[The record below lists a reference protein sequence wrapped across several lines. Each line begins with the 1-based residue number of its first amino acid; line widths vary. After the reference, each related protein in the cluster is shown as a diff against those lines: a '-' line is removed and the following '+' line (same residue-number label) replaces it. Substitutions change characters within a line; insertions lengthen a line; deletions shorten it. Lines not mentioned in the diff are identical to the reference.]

1 MTDNRITGLALIAG
15 SAGVIVALGLHP
27 SGGDLFVPGQS
38 ESAARK
44 LIAVHSLALACLPIW
59 FFGAWGLSRRFG
71 VLWTARAALVT
82 YAFAMMAMMN
92 AVVVDGLVSPGLAGE
107 IVHATGTAG
116 QGWRVAF
123 NHNSLID
130 QAFMRVSLV
139 ASSAAIVLWSASI
152 VRSVALARGVGIY
165 GCILG
170 ATTVIAL
177 LSGQLDR
184 YAHVF
189 GMVIVG
195 QAVWFLIVGAS
206 LCRDRRPATPEPGY
220 LEARL

>member
-27 SGGDLFVPGQS
+27 SGRDLFVPGQS

-59 FFGAWGLSRRFG
+59 FFGACGLSQRFG

-92 AVVVDGLVSPGLAGE
+92 AVVVDGLVSPGLARE
-107 IVHATGTAG
+107 IVNATGTAG
-116 QGWRVAF
+116 QGWRIVF

-130 QAFMRVSLV
+130 QAFMRVFLV

-165 GCILG
+165 GCVLG

-184 YAHVF
+184 HAHVF

-195 QAVWFLIVGAS
+195 QAVWFLIVGAL
-206 LCRDRRPATPEPGY
+206 LCRVRNA
-220 LEARL
+220 

>member
-1 MTDNRITGLALIAG
+1 MLVSTVRYVTDNRITGLALIAG

-27 SGGDLFVPGQS
+27 SGRDLFVPGQS

-59 FFGAWGLSRRFG
+59 FFGACGLSRRFG
-71 VLWTARAALVT
+71 VLWTAQAALVT

-92 AVVVDGLVSPGLAGE
+92 AVVVDGLVSPGLARE
-107 IVHATGTAG
+107 IVNATATAG
-116 QGWRVAF
+116 QGWRIVF

-130 QAFMRVSLV
+130 QAFMRVFLV

-152 VRSVALARGVGIY
+152 VRSIVLARGVGIY
-165 GCILG
+165 GCVLG

-184 YAHVF
+184 HAHVF

-206 LCRDRRPATPEPGY
+206 LCRVRNA
-220 LEARL
+220 

>member
-1 MTDNRITGLALIAG
+1 VTDNRITGLALIAG

-27 SGGDLFVPGQS
+27 SGRDLFVPGQS

-59 FFGAWGLSRRFG
+59 FFGACGLSRRFG
-71 VLWTARAALVT
+71 VLWTAQAALVM

-92 AVVVDGLVSPGLAGE
+92 AVVVDGLVSPGLARE
-107 IVHATGTAG
+107 IVNATGTAG
-116 QGWRVAF
+116 QGWRIVF

-152 VRSVALARGVGIY
+152 VRSVVLARGVGIY
-165 GCILG
+165 GCVLG

-184 YAHVF
+184 HAHVF

-206 LCRDRRPATPEPGY
+206 LCRVRNA
-220 LEARL
+220 